1 VHSST
6 KHLALRAMFR
16 QSRLMSSA
24 ALLSLASLCS
34 LGPVLAGLPT
44 NVKLTTLNANSP
56 EVKAYATEVATATAV
71 LGLGV
76 SVILG
81 LLMFI
86 GCIVCC
92 CRCCRMR
99 RRDLAV
105 AEGSFAGDK
114 AFPSSDYA
122 YQDIEEHSRK
132 HRKALWIT
140 TVMLFIGYVA
150 CAAAA
155 YSGVLKVCASPCCCF
170 CNCVVSSYNNHTL
183 GTR

>member
-1 VHSST
+1 MMRRSS
-6 KHLALRAMFR
+6 LA
-16 QSRLMSSA
+16 SA
-24 ALLSLASLCS
+24 ALLGLASLCS
-34 LGPVLAGLPT
+34 LGPALAGLPT
-44 NVKLTTLNANSP
+44 KVKLTDLNASSP

-132 HRKALWIT
+132 HKKALWIT
-140 TVMLFIGYVA
+140 TVMLFIGYVG

-155 YSGVLKVCASPCCCF
+155 YSGVLKVCSTPCCCVLQRL
-170 CNCVVSSYNNHTL
+170 VVLIMIDHAL
-183 GTR
+183 